1 MTGTVRHP
9 PPRRSATAP
18 LELAE
23 LLRVEPL
30 ASADAVHVPDPGRL
44 VHQVVLA
51 ETFERL
57 GRTGPHALVVL
68 HAEAATGGWSLAAG
82 LHATWERNAAAV
94 VVPRPAMSASSVIL
108 AQRLGIA
115 LLVIDAD
122 PVDTSLAL
130 AGQVSAPEAARAL
143 RVALCAE
150 RLADQTSIRGVLGV
164 LNAEL
169 APAPV
174 ALIVGSS
181 VAAGRAAALQE
192 RPDHRQV
199 RIEVNGAGGRPWAE
213 LVASVPGATRAAA
226 GHVESL
232 LGLARLPLLA
242 AWAQAR
248 LQTSTQAV
256 QERAAF
262 QLLRRLAGDP
272 DSDAL
277 PRSRVESPDVAAPSW
292 ASDLGWRV
300 TGTNRAVWIG
310 AAHGADTEP
319 APELTELVRSAW
331 QRERPDWPIIAD
343 ADGWVSWQ
351 NISAEAPTG
360 DDPDGDHVDDTDTDD
375 AAAMRKVIGAVGRV
389 ARRHGLVLGI
399 GGAHAGIPGLMHSVE
414 EARLAA
420 HVARDGGPGTVQ
432 WFDEVGARA
441 TLAWLPRGQIAG
453 VAELSLPDLMAARD
467 RVSLVD
473 TVLTVL
479 DCGGSLSQAS
489 TRLGVHR
496 NTVLARVARARE
508 LGLVVDDPDRRLA
521 MHVLCYALA
530 TLWTTPARTMDT

>member
-9 PPRRSATAP
+9 PQRRSATAP

-130 AGQVSAPEAARAL
+130 AGQVSAPQAARAL

-174 ALIVGSS
+174 ALIVGRS
-181 VAAGRAAALQE
+181 VTAGRAAALQE
-192 RPDHRQV
+192 RPEHRQV

-213 LVASVPGATRAAA
+213 LVARVPGTTAAAA

-277 PRSRVESPDVAAPSW
+277 PRSRVEPHDVAAPSW

-300 TGTNRAVWIG
+300 EGTNRAVWIG
-310 AAHGADTEP
+310 SAHGAETEP

-351 NISAEAPTG
+351 NISADALGSDDPG
-360 DDPDGDHVDDTDTDD
+360 DDIDDDDTGGADTDG
-375 AAAMRKVIGAVGRV
+375 ATAMRRVISAVGKV

-399 GGAHAGIPGLMHSVE
+399 GGAHAGIPGLMRSVE
-414 EARLAA
+414 QARLAA

-432 WFDEVGARA
+432 WFDGVGARA
-441 TLAWLPRGQIAG
+441 TLAWLPRGQIAA
-453 VAELSLPDLMAARD
+453 VAELSLPDLVAARD

-496 NTVLARVARARE
+496 NTVLARVARAKE
-508 LGLVVDDPDRRLA
+508 LGLVVDDPNRRLA

-530 TLWTTPARTMDT
+530 TLWKAP